1 MGKPTSETQTLF
13 TASPLPILLLLICW
27 ALVGARGITFE
38 HATLRTQDLTDLEF
52 VQENSWYQGQSVY
65 QKDNAVWLNP
75 DPREVQSLKGSN
87 LGRVI
92 YKDPVRFINRNLSN
106 QVASFST
113 NFTFQII
120 TTAPYQ
126 ECGSGMAFFISN
138 SEKAPNNSDAGQLGL
153 VDVNNKGAARFFAV
167 EFDTHISPAYG
178 DPSAS
183 HIGIDINSLKS
194 INTTDTKNAS
204 TSPYY
209 PELYLYSN
217 YIFSTW
223 IKYDAVAHLIKV
235 WMTNSS
241 ASQRP
246 SQPIMQASYD
256 LSLVFEDFMYVGF
269 TATNAPANDS
279 MEGHVLYSWYFSND
293 NLSNPVTGNS
303 SDGLSDRA
311 VNTNSSFDV
320 DTKKGSSSMAV
331 VIGIALSMAVL
342 LLVGIIVACICI
354 RKRKRRK
361 STAEPVQDI
370 EVHHDDSI
378 NPLGAMLRRFSYTE
392 LEIAT
397 NAFDQGN
404 RIGAGGYSTVY
415 KGTLPSSGM
424 MIAVKKLREH
434 LRREDDF
441 ITEIN
446 IITGIR
452 HRNLLQLHGW
462 CYERGEA
469 MLVYKYMSKGSLESY
484 LFGKKRGVLQ
494 NDTRFKVLVGVASA
508 LEYLHNGLPDC
519 VLHRDV
525 KAANVMLT
533 DKWEP
538 LLGDFGLARFITHDE
553 AVTLTAAG
561 TPGYVA
567 PEVVFRRKA
576 DEKVDV
582 YSFGVL
588 ALEVAC
594 GRPASSISK
603 MNKEVRLVD
612 WVRKMS
618 KDNDQL
624 MGVLD
629 EDMKVE
635 SMSANE
641 REKWR
646 NVLVVGL
653 MCCNELPEARPS
665 MRQISQALQGDTLL
679 LPMSYVG
686 QQQSRRRGGSGSGS
700 GRATTMMYSH
710 IEAPFGCSDAP
721 SRSSIGTM
729 ASYSSY
735 SSSSANMSKT
745 SLSAR

>member
-13 TASPLPILLLLICW
+13 TSFPLPILLLLICW
-27 ALVGARGITFE
+27 ALVGARGIIFE
-38 HATLRTQDLTDLEF
+38 HATLSTQDLTDLEF

-65 QKDNAVWLNP
+65 QKDNAIWLNP

-113 NFTFQII
+113 HFTFQII

-223 IKYDAVAHLIKV
+223 IEYDAIAHLIKV
-235 WMTNSS
+235 WMTKSS

-256 LSLVFEDFMYVGF
+256 LSLVFEDLMYVGF

-279 MEGHVLYSWYFSND
+279 MEGHVLYSWYFNND
-293 NLSNPVTGNS
+293 NLSNPGAAMV
-303 SDGLSDRA
+303 R
-311 VNTNSSFDV
+311 
-320 DTKKGSSSMAV
+320 MAMVV
-331 VIGIALSMAVL
+331 VIGIALLMAVL

-354 RKRKRRK
+354 RKRKRQK
-361 STAEPVQDI
+361 STEEPGQD
-370 EVHHDDSI
+370 DDSI
-378 NPLGAMLRRFSYTE
+378 NPVGAMLRRFTYTE

-446 IITGIR
+446 IISGIR
-452 HRNLLQLHGW
+452 QRNLLQLHGW

-469 MLVYKYMSKGSLESY
+469 MLVYKYMSNGSLESY

-567 PEVVFRRKA
+567 PEVLYLRKA

-612 WVRKMS
+612 WVWKMS

-629 EDMKVE
+629 EDMRVE

-646 NVLVVGL
+646 NVLVIGL
-653 MCCNELPEARPS
+653 MCCNVSPEARPS

-679 LPMSYVG
+679 LPMSNVG
-686 QQQSRRRGGSGSGS
+686 QQQSRLRGGSGSGS
-700 GRATTMMYSH
+700 GRATTMMYSP
-710 IEAPFGCSDAP
+710 IEAPFGCSDAS

-735 SSSSANMSKT
+735 SSSSANMSAT